1 MLNERKRMD
10 TEKLRTLFLV
20 IENKNI
26 TEAAQKSGFT
36 PSGISR
42 MIASLESYYGFPLLI
57 RKHEGVEPTESC
69 LALLPQ
75 MREILYH
82 ESLLT

>member
-10 TEKLRTLFLV
+10 TEKLRTLLLV

-36 PSGISR
+36 PVGHKSHDR
-42 MIASLESYYGFPLLI
+42 IA
-57 RKHEGVEPTESC
+57 
-69 LALLPQ
+69 
-75 MREILYH
+75 
-82 ESLLT
+82 